1 MARVGIIDYGAGNL
15 FSLKTSLERRGVTVE
30 ITSQFARTMNFNGII
45 LPGVGN
51 FGAAAQTLESSR
63 KELVSAVESG
73 LPFLGIC
80 LGAQLI
86 FKRSEEDEGEGLA
99 FLDGEVVRL
108 PKSVKVPHMGW
119 NNLEITNRGE
129 LLKEI
134 EDKTWVYFVHS
145 YYPKTSD
152 KAAVAATS
160 DYGVKFPAV
169 IAKKNIFGTQF
180 HPEKSGP
187 VGAAIL
193 NNFIE
198 ICKR

>member
-1 MARVGIIDYGAGNL
+1 MTRVGIIDYGAGNL
-15 FSLKTSLERRGVTVE
+15 FSLKTSLERRGVAVE
-30 ITSQFARTMNFNGII
+30 ITDQFSKRMNFDGVI

-51 FGAAAQTLESSR
+51 FGAATKTLEPS
-63 KELVSAVESG
+63 KEELVSTVKSG

-86 FKRSEEDEGEGLA
+86 FKRSEEDAGEGLA

-108 PKSVKVPHMGW
+108 PKTVKVPHMGW
-119 NNLEITNRGE
+119 NNLEIAKRGE
-129 LLKEI
+129 LLKDV
-134 EDKTWVYFVHS
+134 EDKAWVYFVHS
-145 YYPKTSD
+145 YYPKTTD
-152 KAAVAATS
+152 NAAVAATS

-169 IAKKNIFGTQF
+169 IAKNNIFGTQF

-187 VGAAIL
+187 VGAVIL

-198 ICKR
+198 ICRS